1 MSQTDT
7 SPAASASASRVRH
20 APPPSSPPRAS
31 PEIVAAA
38 AATAR
43 PTLGL
48 VLFGRDAAGKRR
60 AACFPPEKATEAERA
75 AALMGLQVLRLTD
88 PEQTRRADALPRG
101 RLFAS
106 GRALVP
112 FVKDAVLDAVF
123 GAQVDPIAVDDPNE
137 VPPEML
143 GDQQLD
149 AVPLATT
156 RAGIV
161 VGSLVLVGEVYPLCG
176 WYEAIVVAAPGDD
189 LFALRWRDWPD
200 DPLVARRRDDLALLP
215 PGNMADSDALVAGST
230 DER

>member
-1 MSQTDT
+1 MNQTDT
-7 SPAASASASRVRH
+7 GAAVSAPALRVRH

-31 PEIVAAA
+31 PEIAAAA

-88 PEQTRRADALPRG
+88 PEQTRRANALPRG

-123 GAQVDPIAVDDPNE
+123 GAQIDPIAVDDSDE
-137 VPPEML
+137 LPPELL
-143 GDQQLD
+143 GDQHAD

-176 WYEAIVVAAPGDD
+176 WYEAIVVTAPSDD
-189 LFALRWRDWPD
+189 LFTLRWRDWPD

-215 PGNMADSDALVAGST
+215 PGSLADSEALVAEAA